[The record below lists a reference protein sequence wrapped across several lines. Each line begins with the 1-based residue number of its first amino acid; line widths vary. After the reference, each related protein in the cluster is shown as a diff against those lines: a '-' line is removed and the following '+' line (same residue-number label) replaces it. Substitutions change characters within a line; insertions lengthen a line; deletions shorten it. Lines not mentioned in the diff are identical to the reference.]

1 MTCRL
6 HPGIR
11 LVENRQGSFLVR
23 EIPLA
28 ILRVNGALASIVKR
42 LLADPDAPRT
52 TGEEQT
58 LELLAA
64 RGFAERLTDPAVGD
78 VELPLVSIVI
88 PVKDR
93 AEELV
98 RCLHSLELIDYP
110 KERREIIVVD
120 DGSTDGSPSMAI
132 RFGCRLVATDEP
144 GSGPAAARNL
154 GVSVARG
161 EILAFIDSDCTASTG
176 WLRELVGGFSDPAL
190 AAVGGLVDG
199 MRDAGPLDRYEAVM
213 SSLTLGSRA
222 LTGAT
227 GDDTFYLPSC
237 NLLVRAEAFRSV
249 DGFCPELHVGEDVD
263 LSWRLRDAGWR
274 ISYLPAGRIWHEHRS
289 RFISFL
295 KRRFDYG
302 TSEGTLN
309 LLHPVRRKRMIIP
322 PAPALSLLFVIAALF
337 GGGPWCLAGALVL
350 TAGDALFQYLRLA
363 RQGLQIGGIALLRAR
378 IRGTGSLAYYLGYHL
393 LRYYAWLFICLAA
406 FRPEAGVFLIMLAFL
421 TGSVDYWVKRP
432 GMNIAAFLGFYLPE
446 QLAYGAGVFAGCLNR
461 KHFGSYRFV
470 IRRTLMPG

>member
-1 MTCRL
+1 MICRL
-6 HPGIR
+6 HPEIR
-11 LVENRQGSFLVR
+11 LVENAQGSFLVR
-23 EIPLA
+23 DIPLA
-28 ILRVNGALASIVKR
+28 ILRVNAAMAAIVKR
-42 LLADPDAPRT
+42 LRTYPDGPRT
-52 TGEEQT
+52 ASEEQT
-58 LELLAA
+58 LELLAG
-64 RGFAERLTDPAVGD
+64 RGFAERFTPPVREDIN
-78 VELPLVSIVI
+78 LPLISIVI

-93 AEELV
+93 AGELE
-98 RCLHSLELIDYP
+98 RCLSSLERLDYP
-110 KERREIIVVD
+110 EKLREIIVVD
-120 DGSTDGSPSMAI
+120 DGSSDESPAVAS

-176 WLRELVGGFSDPAL
+176 WLRELVGSFSDPAM

-199 MRDAGPLDRYEAVM
+199 MRDAGLLDRYEAVM
-213 SSLTLGSRA
+213 SSLTLGTRA
-222 LTGAT
+222 LTGAA

-237 NLLVRAEAFRSV
+237 NLLVRAEAFRSLA
-249 DGFCPELHVGEDVD
+249 GFCPDLHVGEDVD

-322 PAPALSLLFVIAALF
+322 RAPALSLLLVIAALF
-337 GGGPWCLAGALVL
+337 GGGLGCLAGALAL
-350 TAGDALFQYLRLA
+350 TVGDALFQHRRLA
-363 RQGLQIGGIALLRAR
+363 RQGLRIGAFSLLRAR

-393 LRYYAWLFICLAA
+393 LRYYAWLFICLAP
-406 FRPEAGVFLIMLAFL
+406 FRPEAGALLILLAFL
-421 TGSVDYWVKRP
+421 AGSVDYWVKRP
-432 GMNIAAFLGFYLPE
+432 GMNIGAFLAFYLPE

-470 IRRTLMPG
+470 IRRTLTPV

>member
-6 HPGIR
+6 HPEIR
-11 LVENRQGSFLVR
+11 LVENDQGSFLVR

-28 ILRVNGALASIVKR
+28 VLRVNGALADTVKR
-42 LLADPDAPRT
+42 LLADPDAPRSA
-52 TGEEQT
+52 GEEQT

-64 RGFAERLTDPAVGD
+64 RGFAEPLTAPASD
-78 VELPLVSIVI
+78 VVDLPLVSIVI

-98 RCLHSLELIDYP
+98 RCLRSLEQLDYP
-110 KERREIIVVD
+110 RERREIIVVD
-120 DGSTDGSPSMAI
+120 DGSSDGSAAVAS
-132 RFGCRLVATDEP
+132 RFGCRLVATDAP
-144 GSGPAAARNL
+144 GSGPAAARNR
-154 GVSVARG
+154 GVSLARG
-161 EILAFIDSDCTASTG
+161 EILAFIDSDCTASPG
-176 WLRELVGGFSDPAL
+176 WLNELVGGFSDPAL

-199 MRDAGPLDRYEAVM
+199 MRDAGSLDRYEAVM
-213 SSLTLGSRA
+213 SSLTLGTRP
-222 LTGAT
+222 LTGAA

-237 NLLVRAEAFRSV
+237 NLLVRTKAFRSV
-249 DGFCPELHVGEDVD
+249 DGFCPEMHVGEDVD

-289 RFISFL
+289 RFIPFL

-309 LLHPVRRKRMIIP
+309 LLHPTRRKRMVIP
-322 PAPALSLLFVIAALF
+322 PVPALALLLLSAALC

-350 TAGDALFQYLRLA
+350 TVGDALFQQRRLA
-363 RQGLQIGGIALLRAR
+363 RQGLGIGAIALLRAR

-393 LRYYAWLFICLAA
+393 LRYYAWLLIALAA
-406 FRPEAGVFLIMLAFL
+406 IRPEAGLLLFVLAFI

-432 GMNIAAFLGFYLPE
+432 GMNIYAFLGYYLPE
-446 QLAYGAGVFAGCLNR
+446 QLAYGAGVFAGCFNR

-470 IRRTLMPG
+470 VRRTLLPG